1 MKKDLK
7 QLLSKK
13 GIKKGKE
20 ANIVPDI
27 LKKIE

>member
-13 GIKKGKE
+13 GIRKSKDV
-20 ANIVPDI
+20 NIVPDI

>member
-13 GIKKGKE
+13 GIRKSKE
-20 ANIVPDI
+20 TSIVPDI